1 MNQHETL
8 PMGEFAIGTNTTA
21 YAMAERFGITDRLPI
36 LIVEKWAPIL
46 LWETPVT
53 AGLRTAPCIIP
64 TERR

>member
-36 LIVEKWAPIL
+36 LIVEKNGPPFCCGRHL
-46 LWETPVT
+46 L
-53 AGLRTAPCIIP
+53 
-64 TERR
+64 